1 MRTMTATTVRL
12 FEMGAQHWSVKS
24 MPCVDLV
31 EAIMA
36 IEHECEQRS
45 AVVRGNYLVIVTV
58 VTIIPI
64 TITTGTMNS
73 TSLLSY

>member
-1 MRTMTATTVRL
+1 
-12 FEMGAQHWSVKS
+12 

-58 VTIIPI
+58 VTIIPS

-73 TSLLSY
+73 TISAIILRSSSKSSSPWY